1 MKRIPLVRILVPYL
15 AGISGLLCGLV
26 VPWLHLLFSLFLLL
40 LCLAFLVRRFGKSPV
55 AYVNTVFAGSLYGLL
70 FLLAFETAIIYD
82 DRTGS
87 DHYTHYLDPGQQQV
101 LATVADIPVAGEKS
115 IKLNVL
121 VDAINENDVWHTAS
135 GKLLVYVQQP
145 LQTPL
150 HAGDQILMRTH
161 LSVVPPPQNPL
172 EVNYRQVLER
182 KNIFHTAY
190 LQASD
195 IWLTGYAARA
205 SGLQRLGVSIRQ
217 QVVTALRHSG
227 LSQEAFSICTALLVG
242 YDDEISSGVMQSFSH
257 AGTLHILSVSGMH
270 TGMLYM
276 VLMFFFDRVDPHRR
290 YAIARALVMITALLL
305 FSAITGFSPSVSRAS
320 LMLVLV
326 LLGKTFR
333 RHGSTYNTLLFSAF
347 LLLLYN
353 PYLLADVGFLLS
365 YLAVFGI
372 IYLYPVLN
380 GYWTPK
386 NRILK
391 FFWDINLMSISA
403 TVFTLP
409 ITLYYFHQF
418 PLWFMLSNLL
428 IIPLSTALMGVSILL
443 LLCHGIPLLQ
453 PAFRWLADAIT
464 GLMLRSAQLTDN
476 PVYGYADGIAFD
488 GKDILFCSALI
499 LSLLWFLASK
509 RYRALAVFLLAG
521 IAWLSASAISLV
533 RSSSEAQLVV
543 FSIRHKAAY
552 LVRNGRQVFL
562 QADSL
567 SASEFNRSIKPYLLS
582 IPGVQWQYGQ
592 ARAWQ
597 LEKARITNTSKP
609 SEGFRPA
616 CDYLIVS
623 HNTWPDPAAL
633 QQIRPLVIVDCS
645 NSYTFVKK
653 LRKQCTALGLSFYA
667 IKEQGALVI
676 SL

>member
-1 MKRIPLVRILVPYL
+1 MNV
-15 AGISGLLCGLV
+15 
-26 VPWLHLLFSLFLLL
+26 
-40 LCLAFLVRRFGKSPV
+40 
-55 AYVNTVFAGSLYGLL
+55 VFAFCLYGFL
-70 FLLAFETAIIYD
+70 FLLAFEAAIVYD

-87 DHYTHYLDPGQQQV
+87 DHYTHYLYPGQQQV

-121 VDAINENDVWHTAS
+121 LDAINENGTWHAAN
-135 GKLLVYVQQP
+135 GKLQVYVQQP
-145 LQTPL
+145 LNLPL
-150 HAGDQILMRTH
+150 RAGDQILMRAH
-161 LSVVPPPQNPL
+161 LAVVPPPQNPL
-172 EVNYRQVLER
+172 EANYRQILER
-182 KNIFHTAY
+182 RNIFHTAY
-190 LQASD
+190 LPASD
-195 IWLTGYAARA
+195 IWLTGYTARA
-205 SGLQRLGVSIRQ
+205 RGLQRLGVSIRQ
-217 QVVTALRHSG
+217 HVVTVLRHSG
-227 LSQEAFSICTALLVG
+227 LSQPAFSICTALLVG
-242 YDDEISSGVMQSFSH
+242 YDDEIDQGVMQSFSH
-257 AGTLHILSVSGMH
+257 SGTLHILSVSGMH
-270 TGMLYM
+270 TGMLYI
-276 VLMFFFDRVDPHRR
+276 VLMFFFDRLD
-290 YAIARALVMITALLL
+290 RAKRHKTMRAVLVIIALLL
-305 FSAITGFSPSVSRAS
+305 FSAITGFTPSVLRAS
-320 LMLVLV
+320 LMLGLV
-326 LLGKTFR
+326 LLGKTLNR
-333 RHGSTYNTLLFSAF
+333 TGNSYNTLVFSAF
-347 LLLLYN
+347 LLLLYD

-372 IYLYPVLN
+372 MYLYPVLN

-391 FFWDINLMSISA
+391 FFWDISLMSVSA

-453 PAFRWLADAIT
+453 AAFCWLADTIT
-464 GLMLRSAQLTDN
+464 SLMLRSARLTDN

-488 GKDILFCSALI
+488 GNDVLFCSALI

-509 RYRALAVFLLAG
+509 RYRALAVFLLTG
-521 IAWLSASAISLV
+521 IAWLSASTISLV

-552 LVRNGRQVFL
+552 VVRNGRQVFL

-582 IPGVQWQYGQ
+582 VPGLQWQYGQ
-592 ARAWQ
+592 ARGWQ
-597 LEKARITNTSKP
+597 LGKACIKNTSKP

-633 QQIRPLVIVDCS
+633 QQIRPMVIVDCS